1 MKNTDFEHKE
11 IEESHI
17 EKDIKECKGNFE
29 KNES

>member
-17 EKDIKECKGNFE
+17 EKDIKNAKEILR